1 VPRRQPPPPETA
13 KLAGFGQGA
22 AAERQTWP
30 SGDGSC
36 MRSEPE
42 KTGAVASSPNGEKK
56 DEPAPLQVSLWRL
69 AGRVGR
75 GPRSKVAALVKGGFV
90 GRLDGCQ
97 QT

>member
-1 VPRRQPPPPETA
+1 MPRRQTPPPETA
-13 KLAGFGQGA
+13 KLARFARGA

-56 DEPAPLQVSLWRL
+56 DEPTPLQVSSWRL
-69 AGRVGR
+69 AERLR
-75 GPRSKVAALVKGGFV
+75 GPA
-90 GRLDGCQ
+90 GRLSVDLQVIVDLHVICRS
-97 QT
+97 